1 MVSSA
6 AEPPRLSVPPWRRKG
21 RRNLRRMRDAW
32 RHEERPMGGRSKREE
47 EKARGLGIALSSILI
62 CFSLALSEFSSLFSL
77 FSLR

>member
-1 MVSSA
+1 V
-6 AEPPRLSVPPWRRKG
+6 EEEEG
-21 RRNLRRMRDAW
+21 ETNLRRMRDAW